1 MRWGAGPRKSF
12 DQNRSSSVSAGKYM
26 LISMPQV
33 TSSISG
39 VFQAMTASCGLIRVP
54 TITISPLAVKSVFH
68 MRRILSWLKNLKA
81 TGDF

>member
-1 MRWGAGPRKSF
+1 MRLGAKPRKPF

-39 VFQAMTASCGLIRVP
+39 VFQAMTASRGLIRTV
-54 TITISPLAVKSVFH
+54 TITIYHPAVKSVFR
-68 MRRILSWLKNLKA
+68 MR
-81 TGDF
+81 

>member
-39 VFQAMTASCGLIRVP
+39 VFQAMTAFCGLIRVS

-68 MRRILSWLKNLKA
+68 IRRILSWLKNLKA

>member
-1 MRWGAGPRKSF
+1 MRWGARPRKPF

-39 VFQAMTASCGLIRVP
+39 VFQAMTASCGLIRMG
-54 TITISPLAVKSVFH
+54 TITISPPAVKPVFH
-68 MRRILSWLKNLKA
+68 MGRILSWLKNLKA
-81 TGDF
+81 AGDF